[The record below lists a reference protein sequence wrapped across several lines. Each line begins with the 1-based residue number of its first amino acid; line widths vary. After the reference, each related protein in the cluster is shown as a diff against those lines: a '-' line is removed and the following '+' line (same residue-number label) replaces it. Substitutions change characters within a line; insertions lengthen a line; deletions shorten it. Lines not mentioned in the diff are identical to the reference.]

1 MARLVLDESHGAG
14 HRIAVIG
21 ERRRAGGAGI
31 GKPCTWAR
39 QTATA
44 AMSRVGLRASPA
56 IASITKAPIGKAAEG
71 GRTWCRRG
79 VAAGGAREAGRLI
92 GQVVTGGERELAEF
106 RDARQPAVGAAQVI
120 MAMGDAFLRQ
130 RPHIA
135 GRNRGCRS
143 ARRPRAPAPGG
154 WRHPPAPGYGGGAI
168 ACPRL
173 YTIGSPDG
181 TVRPA
186 AAAGA
191 ALSVVIP
198 TLNAAAG
205 LPTTLA
211 CLNQRAAG
219 DLALEVI
226 VSDGGSRDDTRA
238 LAAAGAKVLDG
249 PVGRGP
255 QLAAGAAAAGHD
267 WLLFLHAD
275 TWLARGWDVTAQV
288 HMASVGGADRAG
300 VFRFALNDRHPAARR
315 LKNCRL
321 AQRLAGPALWR
332 PGFVDPPPAV

>member
-1 MARLVLDESHGAG
+1 M
-14 HRIAVIG
+14 
-21 ERRRAGGAGI
+21 ER
-31 GKPCTWAR
+31 
-39 QTATA
+39 
-44 AMSRVGLRASPA
+44 S
-56 IASITKAPIGKAAEG
+56 
-71 GRTWCRRG
+71 
-79 VAAGGAREAGRLI
+79 
-92 GQVVTGGERELAEF
+92 
-106 RDARQPAVGAAQVI
+106 D
-120 MAMGDAFLRQ
+120 Q
-130 RPHIA
+130 R
-135 GRNRGCRS
+135 
-143 ARRPRAPAPGG
+143 
-154 WRHPPAPGYGGGAI
+154 
-168 ACPRL
+168 
-173 YTIGSPDG
+173 
-181 TVRPA
+181 

-238 LAAAGAKVLDG
+238 LATAAGAKVLDG

-315 LKNCRL
+315 LEKIVAWRNAWLGLPYGDQGLLIHRRL
-321 AQRLAGPALWR
+321 YDAVGGYRPLPLMEDVDLVRRLGMRRLVAFDVAAVTDAARYRRDGYGPRMRRNAVCLALYFL
-332 PGFVDPPPAV
+332 GVPPHRLVPLYRGRR